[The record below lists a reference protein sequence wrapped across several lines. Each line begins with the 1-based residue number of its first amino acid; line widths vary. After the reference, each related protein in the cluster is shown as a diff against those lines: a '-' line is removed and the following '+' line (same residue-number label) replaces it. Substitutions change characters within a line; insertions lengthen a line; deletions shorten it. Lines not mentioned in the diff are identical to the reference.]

1 MTRWDRGNLPVVS
14 VVVTRPL
21 MVWVSPDPS
30 EDVVFIG
37 GDQAVD
43 GLRLPGEGIGGCS
56 TPRGGQRDLAVLMR
70 VWAIEHGTPP
80 LRGRVVVAD
89 QVWVG
94 VEVHAVVPH
103 RAGGGGDQV
112 RGPITPTPLVLS
124 GRERD
129 RDVMAQ
135 KVDDVGLGGTGDR
148 NDGGNVFVRVRDIQ
162 WALVQ
167 ASAVGVD
174 DGGGGVE
181 DVLRCGL
188 ASGILGLIVTAL
200 WCWRK
205 GAGVVVVR
213 ARGSVALWARSW
225 S

>member
-1 MTRWDRGNLPVVS
+1 MALFFFPGVGVVDNQVGQRELARGLG
-14 VVVTRPL
+14 
-21 MVWVSPDPS
+21 
-30 EDVVFIG
+30 G

-43 GLRLPGEGIGGCS
+43 GLGLPGERIRGCS
-56 TPRGGQRDLAVLMR
+56 TPRRGQRDLAILMR
-70 VWAIEHGTPP
+70 VRAIEHGTPP
-80 LRGRVVVAD
+80 LRGRVIVAN
-89 QVWVG
+89 QPRVG
-94 VEVHAVVPH
+94 VEIHALLPH
-103 RAGGGGDQV
+103 RTRGRGDKV
-112 RGPITPTPLVLS
+112 RGPITPTPLITR

-135 KVDDVGLGGTGDR
+135 KVDHVGLGGTGDR
-148 NDGGNVFVRVRDIQ
+148 DDGGNELIRVRHPE

>member
-1 MTRWDRGNLPVVS
+1 
-14 VVVTRPL
+14 
-21 MVWVSPDPS
+21 
-30 EDVVFIG
+30 
-37 GDQAVD
+37 
-43 GLRLPGEGIGGCS
+43 
-56 TPRGGQRDLAVLMR
+56 MR
-70 VWAIEHGTPP
+70 VWAIEHGPP
-80 LRGRVVVAD
+80 SLGRGVVVAD
-89 QVWVG
+89 QPRVG
-94 VEVHAVVPH
+94 VEVHTVLPH
-103 RAGGGGDQV
+103 RASGGGDQV
-112 RGPITPTPLVLS
+112 RGSITPTPLITR
-124 GRERD
+124 GCEGD
-129 RDVMAQ
+129 RDVVAQ
-135 KVDDVGLGGTGDR
+135 KVDDVGLGRTGDR
-148 NDGGNVFVRVRDIQ
+148 DDGGNELIRVRHPE

>member
-1 MTRWDRGNLPVVS
+1 
-14 VVVTRPL
+14 
-21 MVWVSPDPS
+21 
-30 EDVVFIG
+30 
-37 GDQAVD
+37 
-43 GLRLPGEGIGGCS
+43 
-56 TPRGGQRDLAVLMR
+56 
-70 VWAIEHGTPP
+70 
-80 LRGRVVVAD
+80 
-89 QVWVG
+89 
-94 VEVHAVVPH
+94 
-103 RAGGGGDQV
+103 
-112 RGPITPTPLVLS
+112 
-124 GRERD
+124 
-129 RDVMAQ
+129 MAQ
-135 KVDDVGLGGTGDR
+135 KVDDVGLGRTGDR
-148 NDGGNVFVRVRDIQ
+148 DDGGNELIRVRHPE